1 MAAQAQFST
10 TDVTVQPGESQTLS
24 LTLVN
29 LGSRTETFTLIPS
42 GLVAGWVRLS
52 PPTVSLFGGTH
63 AEIEV
68 TLRPP
73 ALATTPAGPAPLTVR
88 VIPQNE
94 PDEVVIAETTV
105 IIGAFHDRRVHLLQP
120 VVRSRRRATYEFL
133 VENQGNS
140 QASCRLHLVDTSHRL
155 DGDFDPPAVGIEPGG
170 TTLVRL
176 RMKAVRP
183 QWSRGSRTLPF
194 VIEADQQ
201 GFPTASASANFVQT
215 PILPQNVGRRL
226 FVLLLLAGALAG
238 AWFGLV
244 KPATRRAAKDAVRD
258 YTPAVVVTQ
267 ATLPGAIAP
276 VTAPTQSSTVAT
288 APTTTAA
295 PAPGKPFSI
304 TLQNPALPQ
313 ATSVAAYPVPDGMDL
328 HVTDMILQNAD
339 GDTGAAT
346 VTKNDTFVTGWNLS
360 AGSFLNHDPLQVFT
374 PIVFESGTKLNF
386 TLRCV
391 APGAEAAGPD
401 AGHCADSLL
410 ISGLLFPSGR

>member
-88 VIPQNE
+88 IIPQNE

-170 TTLVRL
+170 TSLVRL
-176 RMKAVRP
+176 RMKAVRR

-215 PILPQNVGRRL
+215 PILPQKVGRRL

-258 YTPAVVVTQ
+258 YTPVVVTTQ
-267 ATLPGAIAP
+267 PPLAGAITP
-276 VTAPTQSSTVAT
+276 VTASTVPQEAV
-288 APTTTAA
+288 PTTTAA
-295 PAPGKPFSI
+295 PAPGRPFSI
-304 TLQNPALPQ
+304 TLQATATPQNPGG
-313 ATSVAAYPVPDGMDL
+313 TVYEVPGGQDL
-328 HVTDMILQNAD
+328 HVTDMILQNANN
-339 GDTGAAT
+339 DTGLAT
-346 VTKNDTFVTGWNLS
+346 VSKNDTFVTRWNL
-360 AGSFLNHDPLQVFT
+360 AGGSLNHDPLQVFT
-374 PIVFESGTKLNF
+374 PIVFEGGTKLNLS
-386 TLRCV
+386 LRCDGV
-391 APGAEAAGPD
+391 GPDAKDDD

-410 ISGLLFPSGR
+410 VSGLLFPAGS